1 MLHKYIMG
9 YGKTTRY
16 LSIFEFG
23 TEHVGKPTIQWL
35 IIHVSCENGEAT
47 SEKKQREH
55 QNSSRKETHTHKHNF
70 KGFRDNHQ
78 TTTTQYMVDDWVSVM
93 RKITREAVVS

>member
-1 MLHKYIMG
+1 MG

-35 IIHVSCENGEAT
+35 IINVSCENGEAT
-47 SEKKQREH
+47 SEKKTVNIRIPQG
-55 QNSSRKETHTHKHNF
+55 RKRTHTHAHTRAQFQRFQGQQSN
-70 KGFRDNHQ
+70 DH
-78 TTTTQYMVDDWVSVM
+78 YSVHG
-93 RKITREAVVS
+93 

>member
-16 LSIFEFG
+16 LSLFEFG

-35 IIHVSCENGEAT
+35 IINVSCENGEAT
-47 SEKKQREH
+47 SEKKTVNIRIPQG
-55 QNSSRKETHTHKHNF
+55 RKRAHTHTRTISKVS
-70 KGFRDNHQ
+70 G
-78 TTTTQYMVDDWVSVM
+78 TTIKRPLLSTWLMIGCPS
-93 RKITREAVVS
+93 

>member
-1 MLHKYIMG
+1 MG

-35 IIHVSCENGEAT
+35 IINVSCENGEAT
-47 SEKKQREH
+47 SEKKTVNIRIPQG
-55 QNSSRKETHTHKHNF
+55 RKRTHTHTHTHAHNF
-70 KGFRDNHQ
+70 KGFRDNNQ

-93 RKITREAVVS
+93 RKNTREALVS